1 MASDAG
7 IYSLANRPT
16 VELLDP
22 FEIQRRRLSIQ
33 NALAAQQLQQQQIEG
48 GALALDQQ
56 QRAIASADQTRNALR
71 AYYTGGGAV
80 PGGSPAPPD
89 PTAPALPAGPGPG
102 SVAWD
107 PGAASVPP
115 AAPPPAPGG
124 APATAAAAPA
134 PLSTDVPSIGSL
146 I

>member
-1 MASDAG
+1 MAIDAG
-7 IYSLANRPT
+7 VYGLFGHPT
-16 VELLDP
+16 TELLDP
-22 FEIQRRRLSIQ
+22 FEQQRRGLAIQ
-33 NALAAQQLQQQQIEG
+33 NALAAQQIQGQQIAG

-107 PGAASVPP
+107 PGA
-115 AAPPPAPGG
+115 
-124 APATAAAAPA
+124 
-134 PLSTDVPSIGSL
+134 
-146 I
+146 